1 MNTETKLQN
10 QENNRPEKLAER
22 ATVLPAVDIF
32 ENKEQ
37 LLIVADLPG
46 VAKEDLSMNF
56 DNGHLTLAGRPHAF
70 GPNEEP
76 YDYRRTFVIP
86 QGIDAEKIAA
96 SLDNG
101 PSRHPA
107 EAGGAEAAAD
117 RGEGWLSK
125 PPTKRRGSARSQGLV
140 WPCTVRV
147 HSGAGSQTVPET

>member
-1 MNTETKLQN
+1 MNTQTTLQN
-10 QENNRPEKLAER
+10 KENNRPEKLAER

-56 DNGHLTLAGRPHAF
+56 DNGHLTLAGRLRAF

-101 PSRHPA
+101 VLRVTLPKPA
-107 EAGGAEAAAD
+107 ALKPRQIEVKAG
-117 RGEGWLSK
+117 
-125 PPTKRRGSARSQGLV
+125 
-140 WPCTVRV
+140 
-147 HSGAGSQTVPET
+147 